1 MTVASGLGASCWAE
15 PPDPLA
21 ARHFANVR
29 RPLLQAETLPPWAYT
44 SPGFFAGE
52 VQKIFAA
59 SWNFIGRADQLGD
72 PGSYFTLDFTGVP
85 LAVVRG
91 KDGTIRAFAN
101 TCRHR
106 GARLL
111 AGAGTTRDIRCP
123 YHSWNY
129 SLSGALRIAPEM
141 DQTLGFDIQHFG
153 LREFRLETWGG
164 FLFVCFDPAG
174 PPLLEFLGDL
184 PALLAPYDLDD
195 MVTVRRK
202 EWDVACN
209 WKIYVEN
216 AMESYHVPTV
226 HAQTIQ
232 KQKRSITPPLFGSGQ
247 WCGLYTAH
255 TGSRALEAG
264 DAGFPYIPTLTG
276 PSAAG
281 TYYILIYPSTML
293 ALTFDCL
300 WWLEIQPR
308 GPQHM
313 HLISGACFPKATVA
327 RADFEA
333 VAPRYYRRWDRSIP
347 EDNVISEIQ
356 QHGISSPFAQVGRL
370 SHMEPLVHTFGNW
383 VLDRVVGSDT
393 GEPPY

>member
-1 MTVASGLGASCWAE
+1 MGAHPSRAAPHWRE
-15 PPDPLA
+15 PADPLA
-21 ARHFANVR
+21 AAHFAKVR
-29 RPLLQAETLPPWAYT
+29 LPLLEAETLPPWAYT
-44 SPGFFAGE
+44 SPGFYTRE
-52 VQKIFAA
+52 VEMIFGKV
-59 SWNFIGRADQLGD
+59 WNFIGRADRLSAAGC
-72 PGSYFTLDFTGVP
+72 YFTVDFAGVP

-111 AGAGTTRDIRCP
+111 AGEGKTSAIRCP

-129 SLSGALRIAPEM
+129 NLSGALRIAPEM
-141 DQTLGFDIQHFG
+141 DQTHGFDTADFG
-153 LREFRLETWGG
+153 LIEFRLESWGG
-164 FLFVCFDPAG
+164 FLFVCFDPDP
-174 PPLLEFLGDL
+174 PPLLQTLGDL
-184 PALLAPYDLDD
+184 PALLAPYALDD

-202 EWDVACN
+202 EWDIACN

-226 HAQTIQ
+226 HAHTIQ
-232 KQKRSITPPLFGSGQ
+232 KQKRSITPPLFGTGQ

-264 DAGFPYIPTLTG
+264 DTGFPYIPSLTG

-293 ALTFDCL
+293 ALTFDCM
-300 WWLEIQPR
+300 WWLEIHPR
-308 GPQHM
+308 GPNSM
-313 HLISGACFPKATVA
+313 HLIAGSCFPSATAARSDFAEVA
-327 RADFEA
+327 Q
-333 VAPRYYRRWDRSIP
+333 RYYRRWDKSIP

-356 QHGISSPFAQVGRL
+356 QHGISSPFARVGRL
-370 SHMEPLVHTFGNW
+370 SFMEPLVHTFANW
-383 VLDRVVGSDT
+383 ILDRVVPASRA
-393 GEPPY
+393 EQS